1 MVAAR
6 PGPAR
11 PREACGCRRRV
22 RVPPSRSGSPS
33 WRASHSSLLPPPS
46 SPGARGGGGTGFGGG
61 GLRGSAPASCPLPH
75 GRGSPSWR
83 ASHFSLLPRGGAR
96 AARNRVRWR
105 RPARERADFVSP
117 PPRSGLAILAR
128 FALLPPPPGRGAG
141 GAEPGAVAAACEGAR
156 RLRVPSP
163 TVGARHLGGLRTPPS
178 SPGAGRG
185 RRGTGFGGG
194 GLRGSAP
201 TSCPSPTVGARHPGG
216 LRTPPSSLLPP
227 PVQSPHTPTGA
238 AP

>member
-1 MVAAR
+1 MFRTFCVPVHSTPDIYINTRNLCHLSRVTIVIGHCREEGGGRNGCRPAR
-6 PGPAR
+6 PGPATR
-11 PREACGCRRRV
+11 GLRLPEKSAC
-22 RVPPSRSGSPS
+22 PSLTVGLAILARF
-33 WRASHSSLLPPPS
+33 ALLPPPS
-46 SPGARGGGGTGFGGG
+46 S
-61 GLRGSAPASCPLPH
+61 
-75 GRGSPSWR
+75 
-83 ASHFSLLPRGGAR
+83 LLPRGAGGG
-96 AARNRVRWR
+96 RNRVRWR

-117 PPRSGLAILAR
+117 PPRSGLAILAG

-141 GAEPGAVAAACEGAR
+141 GAEPGSVAAACEGAR

>member
-1 MVAAR
+1 MSFVPR
-6 PGPAR
+6 DDSHWSLQGGGRREEWLPPGPAR
-11 PREACGCRRRV
+11 PGHARLAVAGEECVSLPHGRARHLGALRT
-22 RVPPSRSGSPS
+22 PP
-33 WRASHSSLLPPPS
+33 SSLLPPP
-46 SPGARGGGGTGFGGG
+46 PGRGGG
-61 GLRGSAPASCPLPH
+61 
-75 GRGSPSWR
+75 
-83 ASHFSLLPRGGAR
+83 
-96 AARNRVRWR
+96 RNRVRWR
-105 RPARERADFVSP
+105 RPARERAGFVSP
-117 PPRSGLAILAR
+117 PSRSGLAILAR